1 MKEIQTTLTAFQTRS
16 LGSALGIWR
25 DKKGSF
31 EVRRQTPEH
40 VVFIDATPQQSQED
54 EKNEKPLTDRSAR
67 VWVPIIVK
75 IDPRNDCTRGL
86 LHCDLNN
93 ILHQH
98 YTSLTQNSEN
108 ASSICLTHF
117 SSVHLVS
124 ACCTSVVLII
134 KNVCS
139 RQIPQQLKSWSKD

>member
-1 MKEIQTTLTAFQTRS
+1 MKEMQTTHTFQTRS

-40 VVFIDATPQQSQED
+40 VVFIDSTPQQSQD
-54 EKNEKPLTDRSAR
+54 DKKNKTLLTDRSAR

-75 IDPRNDCTRGL
+75 IEPRNDCTRDH

-93 ILHQH
+93 ILQQH
-98 YTSLTQNSEN
+98 YTSRTQNSEN
-108 ASSICLTHF
+108 ASSICLHMFHPSTSILPVRQ
-117 SSVHLVS
+117 SSSL
-124 ACCTSVVLII
+124 
-134 KNVCS
+134 
-139 RQIPQQLKSWSKD
+139 SKCLFMIDPTATKILNLS